1 MLWSSDSVL
10 CTDVTYVCYKLY
22 VYIVSLIVFHFQATS
37 ENTRE
42 CESLAVKM
50 KNQSTEIKDPSS
62 KILSYRLP
70 IKQTM
75 LNKDKGIAKY
85 VLGQPM
91 PGQAVSEKVLMVVGA
106 TGAGKTTLINGMIN
120 YVFGVEWKDDFRLM
134 LVTENTAK
142 SQAHSQ
148 TDLITAYTIYPTH
161 GSKFHYALTIIDTPG
176 FGDTRGLER
185 DKRII
190 QQIQDFFSIKDGNGI
205 DHLDG
210 IGFVAQASLA
220 RLTPIQ
226 SYVFHSILS
235 VFGNDVANNLFI
247 MVTFADGQAPPI
259 MAAIK
264 EAKIECNK
272 HYKFNNSALFASNK
286 ESTNDDEEDFD
297 RMFWKMG
304 FISFKKF
311 FDEFTKAQEVSL
323 TLTKEVLQERQQLE
337 ITVQGLQQQISAGVA
352 KLEELR
358 QEEIILQQREAEI
371 ASNKDFTYSVTITK
385 QKKVDLPTGQ
395 YVTNCLTCNFTC
407 HKRCAFNNNEDKYR
421 CSAMDGKGIT
431 EASCRICPQKCFW
444 QNHVNNPYCFEIY
457 TEEEVKTSD
466 ELKQK
471 YQTAMQGKNKVEDMV
486 NQINCY
492 LLSVEDDVIT
502 KVSEVQRA
510 LQRLDKIALKQSPLT
525 QVEHLD
531 LLIQAEKQEGKPGWQ
546 SRIKIYQKAKEDAKI
561 LEKAKNNP
569 EQLRILKDNRKAK
582 IEQAKKK
589 TNVQD
594 KSWFSRLKYW

>member
-1 MLWSSDSVL
+1 M
-10 CTDVTYVCYKLY
+10 
-22 VYIVSLIVFHFQATS
+22 FHFQATS
-37 ENTRE
+37 EKTTE
-42 CESLAVKM
+42 CELLAVRM
-50 KNQSTEIKDPSS
+50 KNQSTEIRDTSS
-62 KILSYRLP
+62 KIPSYKLP
-70 IKQTM
+70 INQTM
-75 LNKDKGIAKY
+75 FKKDKGVAKY

-91 PGQAVSEKVLMVVGA
+91 PGQVVSEKVLMVVGA

-120 YVFGVEWKDDFRLM
+120 YIFGVEWKDDFRLM

-142 SQAHSQ
+142 SQAYSQ

-161 GSKFHYALTIIDTPG
+161 GSKFHFALTIVDTPG
-176 FGDTRGLER
+176 FGDTRGLDR

-190 QQIQDFFSIKDGNGI
+190 KQIQEFFSIKDGNGI
-205 DHLDG
+205 DHLNG

-247 MVTFADGQAPPI
+247 MVTFADGQDPPI
-259 MAAIK
+259 MAAIT
-264 EAKIECNK
+264 EAKIECKK

-311 FDEFTKAQEVSL
+311 FDEFTKAQQVSL
-323 TLTKEVLQERQQLE
+323 SLTKEVLQERQQLE
-337 ITVQGLQQQISAGVA
+337 VTVQGLQQQISAGVA

-371 ASNKDFTYSVTITK
+371 ASNKDFTYTVTVTK
-385 QKKVDLPTGQ
+385 QRKIDLPTGR

-407 HKRCAFNNNEDKYR
+407 HEDCAFNNNEDKYR
-421 CSAMDGKGIT
+421 CSAMDGKGINDAT
-431 EASCRICPQKCFW
+431 CRICPQKCFW
-444 QNHVNNPYCFEIY
+444 QNHVNNPYRFEIY
-457 TEEEVKTSD
+457 TEEEVRTLD
-466 ELKQK
+466 DLKQK

-486 NQINCY
+486 NQINCD
-492 LLSVEDDVIT
+492 LLTAEDDVIS

-525 QVEHLD
+525 QVEHIN
-531 LLIQAEKQEGKPGWQ
+531 LLIQAEKQEGKPGYQ
-546 SRIKIYQKAKEDAKI
+546 SRIQIYEKAKEEAKI
-561 LEKAKNNP
+561 LEKAQNNP
-569 EQLRILKDNRKAK
+569 EQLRILKNKRKAK
-582 IEQAKKK
+582 IQQAKMK
-589 TNVQD
+589 TSVPE
-594 KSWFSRLKYW
+594 KSWYSRLKYW

>member
-1 MLWSSDSVL
+1 MQHMCLPSSFPKPTISNIIINHL
-10 CTDVTYVCYKLY
+10 THILY
-22 VYIVSLIVFHFQATS
+22 VHSKLNVSFQATS
-37 ENTRE
+37 EKTTE
-42 CESLAVKM
+42 CEPLSVKM
-50 KNQSTEIKDPSS
+50 KDQSTEIKDASS
-62 KILSYRLP
+62 KIPSYKLP

-91 PGQAVSEKVLMVVGA
+91 PGQAVPEKVLMVVGA
-106 TGAGKTTLINGMIN
+106 TGAGKTTLINGMVN
-120 YVFGVEWKDDFRLM
+120 YVFGVDWKDDFRLM

-161 GSKFHYALTIIDTPG
+161 GSQFRYALTIIDTPG

-190 QQIQDFFSIKDGNGI
+190 QQIKEFFSVKDGNGI
-205 DHLDG
+205 DHLNG

-259 MAAIK
+259 MAAIT
-264 EAKIECNK
+264 EAKIECKK

-286 ESTNDDEEDFD
+286 ENTDDDEEDFD

-323 TLTKEVLQERQQLE
+323 TLTKEVLEERQQLE

-371 ASNKDFTYSVTITK
+371 ASNKDFTYTVTLTK
-385 QKKVDLPTGQ
+385 QRKVDLPTGR
-395 YVTNCLTCNFTC
+395 YVTNCLTCNYTC
-407 HKRCAFNNNEDKYR
+407 HENCAYSNNEDKYM
-421 CSAMDGKGIT
+421 CAAMDGRGIT
-431 EASCRICPQKCFW
+431 DASCRVCPQNCFW
-444 QNHVNNPYCFEIY
+444 QNHVNNPYRFEIY
-457 TEEEVKTSD
+457 TEEEEKTSD
-466 ELKQK
+466 DLKQK

-492 LLSVEDDVIT
+492 LLTVEDDVIS

-531 LLIQAEKQEGKPGWQ
+531 LLIQAEKQEGKPGYQ
-546 SRIKIYQKAKEDAKI
+546 SRITIYEKAKEDAKI
-561 LEKAKNNP
+561 LDKAKNNP

-582 IEQAKKK
+582 
-589 TNVQD
+589 
-594 KSWFSRLKYW
+594 

>member
-1 MLWSSDSVL
+1 
-10 CTDVTYVCYKLY
+10 
-22 VYIVSLIVFHFQATS
+22 
-37 ENTRE
+37 
-42 CESLAVKM
+42 M
-50 KNQSTEIKDPSS
+50 KDQSTEIKDSSS
-62 KILSYRLP
+62 KNCKIPSYKLP
-70 IKQTM
+70 IKQIM
-75 LNKDKGIAKY
+75 LKKDKGIAKY

-91 PGQAVSEKVLMVVGA
+91 PGQTVPEKVLMVVGA

-120 YVFGVEWKDDFRLM
+120 YIFGVEWKDDFRLM
-134 LVTENTAK
+134 MVTENTAK

-161 GSKFHYALTIIDTPG
+161 GSKFQYALTIIDTPG

-190 QQIQDFFSIKDGNGI
+190 QQIQEFFSIKDGNGI

-247 MVTFADGQAPPI
+247 MVTFADGQDPPI
-259 MAAIK
+259 MAAIA
-264 EAKIECNK
+264 EAKIECKK
-272 HYKFNNSALFASNK
+272 HYKFNNSALFANNK
-286 ESTNDDEEDFD
+286 QSADDDDDDEGFD

-304 FISFKKF
+304 FISFRKF

-323 TLTKEVLQERQQLE
+323 TLTKEVLQERKQLE
-337 ITVQGLQQQISAGVA
+337 ITVQSLQHQISAGVA

-358 QEEIILQQREAEI
+358 QEETILQQREAEI
-371 ASNKDFTYSVTITK
+371 ASNKDFTYTIKVTK
-385 QKKVDLPTGQ
+385 QKKVDLPTGR

-407 HKRCAFNNNEDKYR
+407 HENCAYADNEDKFM
-421 CSAMDGKGIT
+421 CAAMDGRGIQD
-431 EASCRICPQKCFW
+431 AACCICPQKCFW
-444 QNHVNNPYCFEIY
+444 QNHVNNPYRFELY
-457 TEEEVKTSD
+457 TEDEVKTSQ
-466 ELKQK
+466 ELKDK
-471 YQTAMQGKNKVEDMV
+471 YQTAMQGKNKVEGMV

-492 LLSVEDDVIT
+492 LLAVEDDVIT

-510 LQRLDKIALKQSPLT
+510 LQHLDKIALKQSPLT

-531 LLIQAEKQEGKPGWQ
+531 LLIEAEKQEAKPGYN
-546 SRIKIYQKAKEDAKI
+546 SRIKIYEKAKEDAKI

-569 EQLRILKDNRKAK
+569 EQLRILKDKRKEK
-582 IEQAKKK
+582 IEEAKKQ
-589 TNVQD
+589 TGIQD
-594 KSWFSRLKYW
+594 KSWFSRLKYWK